1 MTSHVM
7 YSQIFCTQQ
16 DQSRH
21 SSEEKTFP
29 LAPSNDMTPTKYEI
43 DHVTT
48 KYDLDANHG
57 KIIIYLTM

>member
-1 MTSHVM
+1 M

-29 LAPSNDMTPTKYEI
+29 LTPSNDMTPTKHEI

-48 KYDLDANHG
+48 KYDLDTNHG
-57 KIIIYLTM
+57 KIYI